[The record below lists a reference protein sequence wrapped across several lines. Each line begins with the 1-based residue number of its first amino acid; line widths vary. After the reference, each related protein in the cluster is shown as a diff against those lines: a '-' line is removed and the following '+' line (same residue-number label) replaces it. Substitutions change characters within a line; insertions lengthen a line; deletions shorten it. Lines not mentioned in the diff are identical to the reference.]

1 MASEPLDSYNVTV
14 VWKKPFW
21 MSLHI
26 NSSDKSILDGRV
38 LVP

>member
-1 MASEPLDSYNVTV
+1 MTSEPFDSYNVTV
-14 VWKKPFW
+14 VWKKPLW
-21 MSLHI
+21 MSLYI